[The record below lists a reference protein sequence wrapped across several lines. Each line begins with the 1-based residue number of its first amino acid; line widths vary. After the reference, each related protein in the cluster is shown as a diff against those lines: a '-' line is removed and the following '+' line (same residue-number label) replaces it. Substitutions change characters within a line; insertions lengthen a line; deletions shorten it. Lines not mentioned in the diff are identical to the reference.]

1 MTGKFINPGYNQG
14 LQDSSLFC
22 CYPDFL
28 ILLNPD
34 AEFDGR
40 FSQVLDVIRRRPNIC
55 CQLHLPAQSG
65 SSRVLESMRRGYTR
79 EAYLDLV
86 DRVRSVIPGGG
97 GVGVEWG
104 GEEERGGGRVEGRR
118 GGFSSRCD
126 AATHGK
132 RT

>member
-1 MTGKFINPGYNQG
+1 M
-14 LQDSSLFC
+14 
-22 CYPDFL
+22 
-28 ILLNPD
+28 
-34 AEFDGR
+34 
-40 FSQVLDVIRRRPNIC
+40 IRRRPNIC

-86 DRVRSVIPGGG
+86 DHVRSVIPGGG
-97 GVGVEWG
+97 
-104 GEEERGGGRVEGRR
+104 RGGGERGREREGGSRVDATWLHAGSVPRPGGPRPQRHPRWGKGERGEGERKG

-126 AATHGK
+126 VATRGK